1 MLDLKEEYGSLD
13 GVDVSIDGADIP
25 LFLKSLNIFVES
37 ILVLLS
43 LLNYAVI
50 KIKASYVVNAPT

>member
-13 GVDVSIDGADIP
+13 GVDVSIDGADIS
-25 LFLKSLNIFVES
+25 LFLKSLDIFVES

-43 LLNYAVI
+43 LLQLSSI
-50 KIKASYVVNAPT
+50 KRPSLDL